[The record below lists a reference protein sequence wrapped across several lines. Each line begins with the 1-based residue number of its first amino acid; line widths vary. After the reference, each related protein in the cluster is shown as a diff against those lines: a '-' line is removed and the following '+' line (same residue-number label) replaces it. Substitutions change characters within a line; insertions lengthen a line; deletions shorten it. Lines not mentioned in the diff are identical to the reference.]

1 MLLWVFFGLARG
13 RTVYQAWAFCAC
25 ENWPK
30 FGQVR
35 NLWKRISL
43 LMFWGDVLN
52 FNSKIKQWVG
62 DWQRLDEKMVGER
75 GHEQETRTGLMKVL
89 DWLWGSRDIY
99 LNSLVCVGTNILD
112 KQNRNDRM
120 YGKWETETEQELFP
134 IGLERLLLPLL
145 GYYKN
150 KKEMLGFYCDENHRK
165 L

>member
-1 MLLWVFFGLARG
+1 MCQDCAS
-13 RTVYQAWAFCAC
+13 CAC

-35 NLWKRISL
+35 SLWKRTSL

-52 FNSKIKQWVG
+52 FKSKIKQWVG
-62 DWQRLDEKMVGER
+62 EWQRLDEKMMGER

-89 DWLWGSRDIY
+89 DWLWGSRDRFTQTVWCAWGQIY
-99 LNSLVCVGTNILD
+99 WTN
-112 KQNRNDRM
+112 KTNDRM
-120 YGKWETETEQELFP
+120 YGKWQAETEQELFP

-145 GYYKN
+145 EYYQN
-150 KKEMLGFYCDENHRK
+150 KKEMLMFYYDENHRK